1 METKKINFAK
11 LLIYTSIAHK
21 ESIEQDVRETFA
33 DVIYRTCPGIAALE
47 LARKIYHSEG
57 NEVYNEQELSIIRQA
72 SRMCTAQFIE
82 TIEQLLK

>member
-1 METKKINFAK
+1 METKTINFSK

-57 NEVYNEQELSIIRQA
+57 DEVYNEQELSIIRQA
-72 SRMCTAQFIE
+72 SKMCTAQFIE

>member
-1 METKKINFAK
+1 METKRINFAK

-57 NEVYNEQELSIIRQA
+57 EEVYNEQELNIIRQA

>member
-1 METKKINFAK
+1 METKRINFEK

-57 NEVYNEQELSIIRQA
+57 EEVYNEQELNIISQA

>member
-1 METKKINFAK
+1 METKRINFAK